1 MLKGS
6 MIGHLPLSVQNRPTL
21 DTNVAMI
28 NLI

>member
-1 MLKGS
+1 